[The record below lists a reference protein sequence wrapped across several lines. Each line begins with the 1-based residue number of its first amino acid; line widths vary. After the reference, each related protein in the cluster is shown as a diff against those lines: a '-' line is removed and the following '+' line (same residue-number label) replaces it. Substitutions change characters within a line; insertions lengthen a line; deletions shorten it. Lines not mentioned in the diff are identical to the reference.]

1 MGTSWP
7 VGVLVSTLTFAKLP
21 YSFFCSLRET
31 SEESF
36 DWRLEGENNREHHCW
51 RLMAGGVFSHKRK
64 SRAAN
69 IGRKMDEPFYCLR
82 LDSWHCKW
90 NFLVG
95 LGKGHMVSQC
105 PNKRTM
111 AVLVNGVI
119 TSASFSGS
127 SSSCTESAG
136 QCDVQPLKGDLLMVR
151 RLIGSVCKDWDETQ
165 RENIF
170 HTRCMVMG

>member
-1 MGTSWP
+1 LLETRWRPTFTLSFHI
-7 VGVLVSTLTFAKLP
+7 LTLTFAKLP

-95 LGKGHMVSQC
+95 LDFF
-105 PNKRTM
+105 
-111 AVLVNGVI
+111 I
-119 TSASFSGS
+119 ASDPMLGFLFIDCG
-127 SSSCTESAG
+127 
-136 QCDVQPLKGDLLMVR
+136 PLWGIIMWLFGRD
-151 RLIGSVCKDWDETQ
+151 ID
-165 RENIF
+165 
-170 HTRCMVMG
+170 